1 MKAVIFWAQSGGLA
15 NRLRALV
22 GYQALSSCLKVPFY
36 LCWVSDSS
44 CDIEFAHL
52 FGTSKLK
59 LITAAQKQSME
70 NRHEVLVYSANMW
83 FSAIWENHIKNSV
96 SWDYFREQVVAHTKR
111 LRPLPH
117 IINRVHEFSKLHNLR
132 EAVAVHIRFTDNVD
146 RYQHWSEH
154 SSDFFPEHISKL
166 EGFERF
172 IRDSL
177 RADPAT
183 KIFLA
188 TDNKDVEKY
197 MREIFAGHLITYPKR
212 YRRKVRRTFLGQE
225 LKCQR
230 QYQRTSTIEDA
241 LVEMLLLGRCRVI
254 AGTYWSSYSKF
265 ASFWG
270 NTSYL
275 EVHGSQYTEIS
286 FVNRIQGKVND

>member
-1 MKAVIFWAQSGGLA
+1 MKAVIFWAKCGGLA

-36 LCWVSDSS
+36 LCWVSDST

-52 FGTSKLK
+52 FDTSKIK
-59 LITAAQKQSME
+59 LVTEAQKQSME
-70 NRHEVLVYSANMW
+70 KRHKALAYSANTW
-83 FSAIWENHIKNSV
+83 FSTIWENHVKNSV
-96 SWDYFREQVVAHTKR
+96 PWGCFREQVVAHTKR
-111 LRPLPH
+111 LRLLPH
-117 IINRVHEFSKLHNLR
+117 IINRVDEFSKLHNLR

-154 SSDFFPEHISKL
+154 SPGFLPERISKL

-177 RADPAT
+177 RAYPT
-183 KIFLA
+183 MRIFLS

-197 MREIFAGHLITYPKR
+197 MREIFREHLITYPKR
-212 YRRKVRRTFLGQE
+212 YRRQVGWTFSEQK
-225 LKCQR
+225 LKCQC
-230 QYQRTSTIEDA
+230 QFQRTSSIADA
-241 LVEMLLLGRCRVI
+241 LIEMLLLGRCRVI

-275 EVHGSQYTEIS
+275 EVHGSQYVEIS
-286 FVNRIQGKVND
+286 FMNKLQGKVND